1 MQILALNLTFRPV
14 FRYSLPEGAKP
25 EDVCSN
31 LAADGVLV
39 VTAKKQAAGIQQQRN
54 VPIGQ
59 QQERNVPI
67 GQQQGQQQQQIGQQ
81 KQ

>member
-1 MQILALNLTFRPV
+1 LTFLSV

-39 VTAKKQAAGIQQQRN
+39 VTAKKQAAAGIQQERN

-67 GQQQGQQQQQIGQQ
+67 GQQQGQQQQQQIGQQ
-81 KQ
+81 QQ